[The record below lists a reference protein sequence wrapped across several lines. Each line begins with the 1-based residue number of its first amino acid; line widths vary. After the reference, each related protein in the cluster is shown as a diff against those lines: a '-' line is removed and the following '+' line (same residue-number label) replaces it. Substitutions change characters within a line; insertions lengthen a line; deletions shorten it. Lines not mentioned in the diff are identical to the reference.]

1 MTNYILIDGS
11 YFVFYR
17 FYAVLNWWK
26 LAKKDTPLDIPIEN
40 EEFVAKFRKTCISK
54 ITMLSDILSISNPII
69 IVAKD
74 CKRENIWRMK
84 MFPPYKATRK
94 SFRFH
99 GNDLIRRQNEL
110 FRKARRRL

>member
-17 FYAVLNWWK
+17 FYALLNWWK

-74 CKRENIWRMK
+74 CKREKEREKQNVKRVK
-84 MFPPYKATRK
+84 VKRNRVRK
-94 SFRFH
+94 ENHVRDVDKTLSK
-99 GNDLIRRQNEL
+99 L
-110 FRKARRRL
+110 